1 MGNRTAY
8 KDQGLVFAKETAA
21 RVASAWA
28 IPCKLYPRV
37 AERSEGSRE
46 QDGFAATLLSNDG
59 PVRSLRDGLRGS
71 LSRPAEANGYSVV
84 FFAAFE
90 LRCALERTPFD
101 FYLLVS
107 ERDPG
112 EAIEKSKAYLP
123 KDLFALA
130 EQEEPE
136 LEKKI
141 QFSSLLLRFHGQ
153 ASGNEPFDLAWIKSY
168 HGRCGQYLHLVKDP
182 KTTVWSDEWLA
193 AFRAFVEETNAKLLA
208 MWRTNRGVLPERKWT
223 EKGRAM
229 WELFKSGS
237 DTDEQI
243 IGMFRLSDF

>member
-1 MGNRTAY
+1 
-8 KDQGLVFAKETAA
+8 
-21 RVASAWA
+21 
-28 IPCKLYPRV
+28 
-37 AERSEGSRE
+37 
-46 QDGFAATLLSNDG
+46 
-59 PVRSLRDGLRGS
+59 
-71 LSRPAEANGYSVV
+71 
-84 FFAAFE
+84 
-90 LRCALERTPFD
+90 LERTPFD